1 MSHID
6 TGRVNTAQTTSA
18 TEKTGVQKNDY
29 LMAMKNHSIMGD
41 AMVTMEEMMLMFTEL
56 AAKKF
61 EQMREKTNVGRDA
74 SEMASRVES
83 ALAGIATADGTATLD
98 KDILEYIKENNILV
112 NNKPLEDFLGGAQKD
127 KDAGKF
133 AMATKSSP
141 VSGAAG
147 ENAEEV
153 AAAGNTTRP
162 SPAAPSADGDSE
174 VDGGATGGLDKKALK
189 SIQSTLESASTRATD
204 FVQQDQL
211 KLQQLMQSFN
221 TAVAMANAV
230 QSMNAESTKAIA
242 QSIR

>member
-6 TGRVNTAQTTSA
+6 TVRVNTAQSTA
-18 TEKTGVQKNDY
+18 VADKNDVQKNYY

-74 SEMASRVES
+74 SDMATRVES
-83 ALAGIATADGTATLD
+83 ALANIATADGTATLD
-98 KDILEYIKENNILV
+98 QDILDYIKDNNILV
-112 NNKPLEDFLGGAQKD
+112 NNKPIGDFINGASKP
-127 KDAGKF
+127 KEAGKF
-133 AMATKSSP
+133 GTMDQTKP
-141 VSGAAG
+141 VNGAAG
-147 ENAEEV
+147 DNADNV
-153 AAAGNTTRP
+153 AGTLPTVPNEGT
-162 SPAAPSADGDSE
+162 
-174 VDGGATGGLDKKALK
+174 GAINLDKKALK

>member
-6 TGRVNTAQTTSA
+6 TVRVNTAQSTA
-18 TEKTGVQKNDY
+18 VADKNDVQKNDY

-61 EQMREKTNVGRDA
+61 EQ
-74 SEMASRVES
+74 S
-83 ALAGIATADGTATLD
+83 ALANIATADGTATLD
-98 KDILEYIKENNILV
+98 QDILDYIKDNNILV
-112 NNKPLEDFLGGAQKD
+112 NNKPIGDFINGASKP
-127 KDAGKF
+127 KEAGKF
-133 AMATKSSP
+133 GTMDQTKP
-141 VSGAAG
+141 VNGAAG
-147 ENAEEV
+147 DNADNV
-153 AAAGNTTRP
+153 AGTLPTVPNEGT
-162 SPAAPSADGDSE
+162 
-174 VDGGATGGLDKKALK
+174 GAINLDKKALK